1 MPRRSP
7 FRIELDAHARQA
19 LERRARRYTLPYR
32 DVVRAQIVL
41 LAADGLDNDVIAARL
56 NTRREVVSK
65 WRKRFFEEGLAGL
78 EERPRRGRPAR
89 FSPQPGG

>member
-7 FRIELDAHARQA
+7 FRIELDAGTREA
-19 LERRARRYTLPYR
+19 LERRARCYTLPYR
-32 DVVRAQIVL
+32 EVIRAQIVL
-41 LAADGLDNDVIAARL
+41 LAAEALDNDVIAARL

-65 WRKRFFEEGLAGL
+65 WRKRFFLEGLAGL

-89 FSPQPGG
+89 FRPQPGG

>member
-1 MPRRSP
+1 M
-7 FRIELDAHARQA
+7 
-19 LERRARRYTLPYR
+19 ARRYTLPYR
-32 DVVRAQIVL
+32 DVIRAQIVL
-41 LAADGLDNDVIAARL
+41 LAAGGRDNDVIAARL

-89 FSPQPGG
+89 FSTQPGG

>member
-7 FRIELDAHARQA
+7 FTIRLDTETREA
-19 LERRARRYTLPYR
+19 LQRRARRYTLPYR

-41 LAADGLDNDVIAARL
+41 LAAGGLDNDLIAARL

-65 WRKRFFEEGLAGL
+65 WRKRFFEEGLGGL

-89 FSPQPGG
+89 FPPQSSG